1 MSQRALVLVADYL
14 SKRPKG
20 RIVRVRREAEDD
32 YLVAIEDRRDGRVQL
47 IQSVADLE
55 AWIQSFEDG
64 TCLKPAAAI
73 CGVCDGIH
81 SDRDLDGE
89 LFSNCVGCQV
99 ELLEVA
105 IDLAGE
111 GEEWL

>member
-1 MSQRALVLVADYL
+1 MNQRAVVLVADYL

-20 RIVRVRREAEDD
+20 RIVRIRREAEDD
-32 YLVAIEDRRDGRVQL
+32 YLLAIEDRRDGRVQL

-55 AWIQSFEDG
+55 AWIQSFQNG
-64 TCLKPAAAI
+64 TCLRPVGAI
-73 CGVCDGIH
+73 CGVCDDIH

-99 ELLEVA
+99 ELLDVA
-105 IDLAGE
+105 IDLARE
-111 GEEWL
+111 GEDWL